1 MPSIEQNILAC
12 VTELNPD
19 LKRLRELMSYD
30 VDRNLLIRMAMKED
44 LAGFLYKRLL
54 ESGMLQSIDINHKER
69 LRSFYYQ
76 TVASNL
82 RMIHGLKEVLSDLN
96 QRKSRVV
103 LLQGICLLGDIYQD
117 IGLRPLKDIDLRVSK
132 RGFPALTHV
141 LGSLGYQADPVY
153 PRVFR
158 KGNIFFDIHTDIL
171 WADRIR
177 HCKWLLKDI
186 QDHMDQDTR
195 IILFEGEEALCLN
208 RYDQILYLSLHAL
221 KHNVGRLIWLVDI
234 KNLLLRW
241 EDADWETLFNRAEA
255 AGQEK
260 TLSCILF
267 LLLHMLDFQLPSRAQ
282 EWFKNKRPGFFR
294 KMVLERR
301 IKRGALP
308 VWAPLLLLPDGKRW
322 RQALPFILE
331 TLFPRPEIL
340 RPLFSHSHEL
350 NLWQLYWRRI
360 WQLFAMFRIASKG
373 DSHV

>member
-1 MPSIEQNILAC
+1 MPSIEQKILAC

-69 LRSFYYQ
+69 LQSFYYQ

-186 QDHMDQDTR
+186 QDHMDQDSR
-195 IILFEGEEALCLN
+195 IILFEGEEAQCLN

-301 IKRGALP
+301 IKSGALP